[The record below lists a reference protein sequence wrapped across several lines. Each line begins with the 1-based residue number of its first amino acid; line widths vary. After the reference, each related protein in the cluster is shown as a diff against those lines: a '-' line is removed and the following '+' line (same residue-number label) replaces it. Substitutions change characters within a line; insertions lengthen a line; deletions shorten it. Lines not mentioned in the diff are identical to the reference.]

1 MARVN
6 MKNIFISFVNGDS
19 VLIYAGE
26 GLSVAD
32 CYAYMVKLGSE
43 KVHEAFEVDE
53 QCAKYMTGGRIELCS
68 VERIASVKRVI
79 GA

>member
-6 MKNIFISFVNGDS
+6 MKNIFISFVNGYS

-32 CYAYMVKLGSE
+32 CCAYMVKLGSE
-43 KVHEAFEVDE
+43 VHTAFEVDE
-53 QCAKYMTGGRIELCS
+53 QCAKYMTGGRVELCN
-68 VERIASVKRVI
+68 VERVASVKRVI